1 MLHKEN
7 AVRTLLLIVGIWLL
21 LNVLFV
27 VIMTPAR
34 RPKRSN
40 APRLPGAAGPSP
52 VAINRNTYPFDA
64 EEKLS
69 LRLVIISVA
78 MGAFFVLVPPILEA
92 VDAIECAFAKKPTH
106 PDS

>member
-1 MLHKEN
+1 MLYKEN
-7 AVRTLLLIVGIWLL
+7 AVLTLLLIVGIWLL

-27 VIMTPAR
+27 VIMTPER

-40 APRLPGAAGPSP
+40 APRLPGAAGPLP
-52 VAINRNTYPFDA
+52 AAINRNTYPFDA

-69 LRLVIISVA
+69 LWLVIISVA
-78 MGAFFVLVPPILEA
+78 MGAFFVLVPSILEA
-92 VDAIECAFAKKPTH
+92 VDAIKCAFAKNPTH